1 MAPHTPNLAFSFL
14 ACACA
19 LLGVAPHT
27 SNLAFSFL
35 ACACSLLGGLR
46 TRQILLFLFW
56 RVLVPCW
63 GGSAH
68 AKSCFFF
75 SGVCMCPVGGG
86 GSAHAK
92 SCFFFSGM
100 CLCPVGGCSAH
111 AKSCLFFSGMCLCP
125 VGGCSAHAKSC
136 LFLFGVCLLSST
148 SSASRHGNAPSLRSA
163 AGRRLALELLTSS
176 ASQPPHSY
184 LKASIGSMRAA
195 LFAG

>member
-19 LLGVAPHT
+19 LLEGCSAHAK
-27 SNLAFSFL
+27 SCFFFSSVYL
-35 ACACSLLGGLR
+35 RPVGG
-46 TRQILLFLFW
+46 
-56 RVLVPCW
+56 C
-63 GGSAH
+63 SAH

-75 SGVCMCPVGGG
+75 SGV
-86 GSAHAK
+86 
-92 SCFFFSGM
+92 

-111 AKSCLFFSGMCLCP
+111 AKSCLFFSG
-125 VGGCSAHAKSC
+125 
-136 LFLFGVCLLSST
+136 VCILSST
-148 SSASRHGNAPSLRSA
+148 SSASRHGSAPSLRSA

-184 LKASIGSMRAA
+184 LKASIGSIRAA

>member
-1 MAPHTPNLAFSFL
+1 MMAPHTSSLAFSFLACTCALLGMAPHTSSLAFSFL

-19 LLGVAPHT
+19 LLG
-27 SNLAFSFL
+27 L
-35 ACACSLLGGLR
+35 LR
-46 TRQILLFLFW
+46 TRQFLLFLFW

-75 SGVCMCPVGGG
+75 SGVC
-86 GSAHAK
+86 
-92 SCFFFSGM
+92 
-100 CLCPVGGCSAH
+100 
-111 AKSCLFFSGMCLCP
+111 
-125 VGGCSAHAKSC
+125 
-136 LFLFGVCLLSST
+136 LLSST
-148 SSASRHGNAPSLRSA
+148 SSASHGNAPSLRSA

-184 LKASIGSMRAA
+184 LRASIGSMRAA